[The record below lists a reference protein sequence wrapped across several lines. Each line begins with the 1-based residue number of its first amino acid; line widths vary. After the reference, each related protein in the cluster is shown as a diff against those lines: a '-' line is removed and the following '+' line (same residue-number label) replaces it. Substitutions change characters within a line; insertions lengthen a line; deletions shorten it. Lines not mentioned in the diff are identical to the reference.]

1 MYIDVQTTTTVEL
14 SKQDF
19 EETYEN
25 AISIY
30 LEECAYFQKKFG
42 GDYINKQ
49 DYLFNYMEDALRN
62 RIEEQVMGYDIM
74 FDTMYLATKIKEF
87 IKEKEQ
93 E

>member
-1 MYIDVQTTTTVEL
+1 MYIDVQTTITVEL
-14 SKQDF
+14 SQQDF

-25 AISIY
+25 AISVY
-30 LEECAYFQKKFG
+30 LAESAYFQKKFG

-62 RIEEQVMGYDIM
+62 RIEEQIMGYDIM
-74 FDTMYLATKIKEF
+74 FDKMYLATKIKEF